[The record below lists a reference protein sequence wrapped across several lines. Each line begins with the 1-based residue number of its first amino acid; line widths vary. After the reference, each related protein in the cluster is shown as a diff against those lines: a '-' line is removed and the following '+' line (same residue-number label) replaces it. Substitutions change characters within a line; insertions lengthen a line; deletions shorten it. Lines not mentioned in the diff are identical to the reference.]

1 MKQSVGAPGRLA
13 SAQSVRTLRRNSAG
27 MAEKTCVSIRR
38 GGVSRYIIFLGS
50 PVAERVD
57 LRGWGWPRRLVLP
70 VIPGWSEG
78 PDPESR
84 DSGFDAFASPRNDGG
99 ESVNSPSFRG
109 DAKASTPERR
119 RRERQFA
126 ATNFRVSAPAPPASA
141 INRF

>member
-84 DSGFDAFASPRNDGG
+84 DSGFDAAHRPGMTTQLSNPTTDRK
-99 ESVNSPSFRG
+99 E
-109 DAKASTPERR
+109 TM
-119 RRERQFA
+119 
-126 ATNFRVSAPAPPASA
+126 PASQL
-141 INRF
+141 FH